1 MADHQKQQEFKRIIA
16 DNYERVYNVVYR
28 LTSDAEEAA
37 DLTQDTFVNAYRAWD
52 SFRGDSQ
59 VYTWLYRIAINLT
72 KNRLERQRRISRTE
86 VVSLDAPLDTGDDSE
101 IYADVV
107 DETLAPERLAENRE
121 LAQVLAHSVERLRH
135 DYREVIILR
144 DYQGFSYNEM
154 ADILGCS
161 LEAVKSRLFRAR
173 SVLRERLEEYLNEEP

>member
-1 MADHQKQQEFKRIIA
+1 MADHLKQQEFKRIIA
-16 DNYERVYNVVYR
+16 GNYDRVYNVIYR
-28 LTSDAEEAA
+28 LTNDSEEAA

-59 VYTWLYRIAINLT
+59 VYTWLYRIAVNLT
-72 KNRLERQRRISRTE
+72 KNRLERQGRINRAE
-86 VVSLDAPLDTGDDSE
+86 VASLDAPLDTTEDTE
-101 IYADVV
+101 MYLEVH
-107 DETLAPERLAENRE
+107 DETLAPQRLAENRE
-121 LAQVLAHSVERLRH
+121 LSQMLARSVEKMRY
-135 DYREVIILR
+135 DYREVIVLR

-173 SVLRERLEEYLNEEP
+173 SVLRERLEAYLNERP

>member
-1 MADHQKQQEFKRIIA
+1 MADHQKHQEFKRIIA
-16 DNYERVYNVVYR
+16 SNYDRVYNVVYR
-28 LTSDAEEAA
+28 LTNDAEEAA

-59 VYTWLYRIAINLT
+59 VYTWLYRIAVNLT
-72 KNRLERQRRISRTE
+72 KNRLERQRRISRAE
-86 VVSLDAPLDTGDDSE
+86 VASLDAPLDTVDDAE
-101 IYADVV
+101 IYVEAMD
-107 DETLAPERLAENRE
+107 DTLEPQRLAENRE
-121 LAQVLAHSVERLRH
+121 LSQVLAHLVERLRH
-135 DYREVIILR
+135 DYREVIVLR

-173 SVLRERLEEYLNEEP
+173 SVLRERLEAYLNEDV